1 MFDERPP
8 DALKGA
14 GWSPRLEAQRS
25 YMAAFKGKET
35 TVPTKKL
42 FCRVRVGPLTLSH
55 RVVMAPLTRLR
66 SKVPGDMP
74 VELMAEYYGQ
84 RASEGGLIISEGT
97 VVSRGGRGY
106 LGAPG
111 IYCDEHVAAWR
122 KVTEAVH
129 AKGGYIFMQLWHVG
143 RVSHFDMVGGEMP
156 VAPSVVPFEGTAYT
170 TNGWVKTSP
179 HRELKL
185 EEIPGLVEEF
195 RKAAKNAKA
204 AGFDGVEI
212 HAANGYIFDQFLQ
225 DGSNKRTDGYGGP
238 VENRARLLFEALEEV
253 VDEWGGGCVGVR
265 LSPNSRYNSM
275 SDSHPEATFAYV
287 AERLNQYELAYLH
300 IIEPRV
306 KGNETV
312 LEDMPPVAA
321 EQLRKVFKG
330 NILAAGG
337 FDADSAEVI
346 VEKGIA
352 DLVAF
357 GRSFLANPDLPK
369 RMKRG
374 LPLNAYDRA
383 TFYNHDARGYTDY
396 PFYND
401 EPDAR

>member
-1 MFDERPP
+1 MFDECPP

-14 GWSPRLEAQRS
+14 GWSSRLEAQRS
-25 YMAAFKGKET
+25 DMAAFRGKET

-42 FCRVRVGPLTLSH
+42 FCPVRVGPLTLSH
-55 RVVMAPLTRLR
+55 RVVMAPLMKLR

-74 VELMAEYYGQ
+74 GELMAEYYGQ
-84 RASEGGLIISEGT
+84 RASEGGLIITEGT

-111 IYCDEHVAAWR
+111 IYCDEQVAAWR
-122 KVTEAVH
+122 NVTDAVH

-143 RVSHFDMVGGEMP
+143 RVSHFEMVGGEMP

-185 EEIPGLVEEF
+185 EEIPGLIEEF
-195 RKAAKNAKA
+195 RKAAKNARA

-212 HAANGYIFDQFLQ
+212 HGANGYIFYQVLQ

-238 VENRARLLFEALEEV
+238 VENRARRLVETLEALDCER
-253 VDEWGGGCVGVR
+253 GGGRVGVR
-265 LSPNSRYNSM
+265 LSPNSLYNSM

-287 AERLNQYELAYLH
+287 AERLNPYGLAYLH

-312 LEDMPPVAA
+312 REDIPPVVA
-321 EQLRKVFKG
+321 EQLRKVFKA
-330 NILAAGG
+330 NILLAAG
-337 FDADSAEVI
+337 FDADSAEEI
-346 VEKGIA
+346 L
-352 DLVAF
+352 D
-357 GRSFLANPDLPK
+357 
-369 RMKRG
+369 
-374 LPLNAYDRA
+374 
-383 TFYNHDARGYTDY
+383 T
-396 PFYND
+396 
-401 EPDAR
+401 